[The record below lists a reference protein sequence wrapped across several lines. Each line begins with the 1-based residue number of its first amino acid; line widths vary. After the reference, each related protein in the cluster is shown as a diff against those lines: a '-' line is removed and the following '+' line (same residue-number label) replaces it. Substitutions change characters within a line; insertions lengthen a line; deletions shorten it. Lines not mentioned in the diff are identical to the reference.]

1 MSAKQAR
8 FAKHAKA
15 MARLYCFKDGTK
27 PGPEVPLHLV
37 FKNVYKGFQRSFLP
51 LVTPLL
57 AQLKAMPSGSSL
69 IYGGTTA
76 YFDVEVQP

>member
-1 MSAKQAR
+1 
-8 FAKHAKA
+8 

-27 PGPEVPLHLV
+27 PGPEVPLRLMV
-37 FKNVYKGFQRSFLP
+37 MNVYKGFQRSFFP

-57 AQLKAMPSGSSL
+57 AQIQAMPSGSSL

-76 YFDVEVQP
+76 YSDVAVQP

>member
-8 FAKHAKA
+8 FAKRAKA
-15 MARLYCFKDGTK
+15 MARLYCHRDGTK
-27 PGPEVPLHLV
+27 PGPKVPLHLV

-57 AQLKAMPSGSSL
+57 DQIKAMPSGSSL
-69 IYGGTTA
+69 RWGGTSA
-76 YFDVEVQP
+76 YYDVEQA

>member
-8 FAKHAKA
+8 FAKRAKA
-15 MARLYCFKDGTK
+15 MARLYCHRDGTK
-27 PGPEVPLHLV
+27 PGPKVPLHLV

-57 AQLKAMPSGSSL
+57 AQIKAMPNVSG
-69 IYGGTTA
+69 GNTA
-76 YFDVEVQP
+76 YFNVEQA